1 LLLILYI
8 EIDNKLIEHARML
21 TGLATKRAIVD
32 EALRLLIQ
40 QYEQK
45 EVRQLRG
52 MLRWEGDLEQMRE
65 GRFEPAG

>member
-1 LLLILYI
+1 MRTNIV
-8 EIDNKLIEHARML
+8 IDDELIERARKL

-32 EALRLLIQ
+32 EALHLLIQ
-40 QYEQK
+40 QYEQR

-65 GRFEPAG
+65 GRFDPAR

>member
-1 LLLILYI
+1 MRTNIV
-8 EIDNKLIEHARML
+8 IDDELIERARKL
-21 TGLATKRAIVD
+21 TGLATKRSIVE

-40 QYEQK
+40 QYEQR

-65 GRFEPAG
+65 GRFESAR